1 MTDPKHSAPSEAD
14 GLPEA
19 VSEPRKRFNPSLVWL
34 IPLLAAFIGGWL
46 AVNAVLSRGPTITIR
61 FSSGQGIEP
70 GKTRIKFKDVEVGE
84 VSAVS
89 LTPDRRYIEV
99 TARLARE
106 ASPYMVDDTRFWVVR
121 PRISGGTVS
130 GLDTLLSGSYI
141 AMDAGR
147 SDKSAER
154 FVGLDE
160 PPIIGSDRP
169 GRQFMLL
176 GEDLGSLEIGSPVF
190 YRRVP
195 VGQVVGYHLTPDG
208 QNVAVAVFVNA
219 PYDRFVTS
227 DSRFWHASGID
238 VQVDA
243 NGLKLATQSLV
254 SVALGGVSFDT
265 PQDLVGR
272 RPPANGQVFALAG
285 DRDQAMRRVEPHVL
299 NFLLLFGESVRGLS
313 PGAPVDFRGI
323 TIGDVANIALDA
335 EARDG
340 KPRMAVTVRIYPSRL
355 EALAEGKRSLGAISK
370 LSMRNVV
377 ARGLRAQLRNASLI
391 TGQLYVALDFFP
403 DAPKARVS
411 EYHGLEVVPT
421 VPGALSDLQQ
431 TMMRIARQIERMQLD
446 GLSADLRRTL
456 GTLDGTLKHADSL
469 VSGIDRQGL
478 PQTLATLKSLQQTL
492 DAARQTL
499 RPDAPLQQD
508 LRDAAQQV
516 SAAARSVQALSDS
529 LDRHPESLLRGKP
542 GDAQ

>member
-1 MTDPKHSAPSEAD
+1 MTDPKPSPPSID
-14 GLPEA
+14 DLPEA
-19 VSEPRKRFNPSLVWL
+19 VAEPRRRLNPSLVWL
-34 IPLLAAFIGGWL
+34 IPLLAALIGGWL

-70 GKTRIKFKDVEVGE
+70 GKTRIKFKDVDVGE

-99 TARLARE
+99 TARLVRE

-147 SDKSAER
+147 STKPTDHFIGR
-154 FVGLDE
+154 DE
-160 PPIIGSDRP
+160 PPIISSDRP
-169 GRQFMLL
+169 GRQFSLL
-176 GEDLGSLEIGSPVF
+176 GDDLGSLEIGSPVL

-219 PYDRFVTS
+219 PYDRFVTAG
-227 DSRFWHASGID
+227 SRFWHASGID

-243 NGLKLATQSLV
+243 NGLKLDTQSLV

-265 PQDLVGR
+265 PAEEDAH
-272 RPPANGQVFALAG
+272 RPSPNGQIFALSR
-285 DRDQAMRRVEPHVL
+285 DREQAMRRIEMQVV
-299 NFLLLFGESVRGLS
+299 NFISLFDESVRGLS
-313 PGAPVDFRGI
+313 VGAPVDFHGM
-323 TIGDVANIALDA
+323 TIGDVANIALDVN
-335 EARDG
+335 EKDI
-340 KPRMAVTVRIYPSRL
+340 KPRMAVTMHLYPSRL
-355 EALAEGKRSLGAISK
+355 EALAKDKASLGALNR
-370 LSMRNVV
+370 LSMEKVV
-377 ARGLRAQLRNASLI
+377 ARGLRAQLRSASLI

-403 DAPKARVS
+403 GASRTKMRR
-411 EYHGLEVVPT
+411 YQGMEVVPT
-421 VPGALSDLQQ
+421 QPGGGTDLQQ
-431 TMMRIARQIERMQLD
+431 TIARIALQIERMRLDQLAA
-446 GLSADLRRTL
+446 SLRGSL
-456 GTLDGTLKHADSL
+456 HTLDSTLQHTDHL
-469 VSGIDRQGL
+469 VTGLDKQGL

-492 DAARQTL
+492 DTARQTL

-516 SAAARSVQALSDS
+516 SAAARSVQALSDE
-529 LDRHPESLLRGKP
+529 LERHPESLLRGKP